1 MSGDAAGPTGPA
13 WVPNALTVGRI
24 LAIPFLILSI
34 LTVHAGGGG
43 FFGRWSVLI
52 VLFLMATVTDFFDG
66 FLARRWN
73 VTSDFG
79 RMIDP
84 IADKLL
90 VAGCLI
96 ALAIVMNGHWLFLIP
111 ALSIIGRDILVSGA
125 REHAALQSRVMPPTN
140 LAKWKTA
147 FEMIALALLILWL
160 ILKSWLPIDSAI
172 PKWVEFTSFT
182 GVGVL
187 WLAAALSVY
196 TGSLYLRAALK
207 A

>member
-1 MSGDAAGPTGPA
+1 MTSDTAGATGPA
-13 WVPNALTVGRI
+13 WVPNALTIGRI
-24 LAIPFLILSI
+24 LSIPLLILSI
-34 LTVHAGGGG
+34 LTIHAAQGG

-52 VLFLMATVTDFFDG
+52 ILFLLATITDFFDG

-73 VTSDFG
+73 VVSDFG

-96 ALAIVMNGHWLFLIP
+96 AFAIVTGGHWLFMVP
-111 ALSIIGRDILVSGA
+111 ALAIIARDILVSGA
-125 REHAALQSRVMPPTN
+125 REHAALKNRAMPPTK

-147 FEMIALALLILWL
+147 YEMIAIALLIVWL

-172 PKWVEFTSFT
+172 PKWVEFTSFS
-182 GVGVL
+182 GMAVL
-187 WLAAALSVY
+187 WLAAGLSVY
-196 TGSLYLRAALK
+196 TGSLYLRAALRD
-207 A
+207 